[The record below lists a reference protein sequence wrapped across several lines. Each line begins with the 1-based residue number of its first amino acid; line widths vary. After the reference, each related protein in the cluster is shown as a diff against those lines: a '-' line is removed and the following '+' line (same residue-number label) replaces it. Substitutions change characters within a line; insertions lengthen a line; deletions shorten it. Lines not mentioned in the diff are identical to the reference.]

1 MTRLSSPSPPSPAR
15 APTPD
20 ILEHFNDQIRDLA
33 NSDEE
38 VHKELIENTIT
49 TEFKDEDQNDDDND
63 LWWDSSSP
71 PPQFYISTSV

>member
-1 MTRLSSPSPPSPAR
+1 MTRLSSPSHPAR

-20 ILEHFNDQIRDLA
+20 ILKHFNDQIRDLA

-49 TEFKDEDQNDDDND
+49 TEFKDEDQNDDDYD

-71 PPQFYISTSV
+71 PPQFYTLLFDDR